1 MELRIKKNGQWE
13 KVSSVIMPAPMSNTA
28 ALFVSGSTCSYHVPA
43 HSLHY
48 YDADDR
54 QIVIVQTP
62 EVTGTSCPHC
72 GAPVRLV
79 NGRGKCNYCESFI

>member
-1 MELRIKKNGQWE
+1 MELKIKKNGEWE
-13 KVSSVIMPAPMSNTA
+13 NIPHSMMPLPPSGFTA
-28 ALFVSGSTCSYHVPA
+28 LTCTYQVPS
-43 HSLHY
+43 HSITY
-48 YDADDR
+48 YYADDR
-54 QIVIVQTP
+54 QIVTVLTP